1 MLSKLSVTLSNS
13 YAAASQ
19 ARVLPSTSYVPT
31 RQKRSY
37 EEDEEDANDMD
48 TQPQREANQGTTRTA
63 LLSYLSIALSK
74 TLSGDFFSLCFK

>member
-1 MLSKLSVTLSNS
+1 MSLFITGESSLTLSNS

-48 TQPQREANQGTTRTA
+48 TQPQREANTGTSCTSLLLL
-63 LLSYLSIALSK
+63 LLSLSY
-74 TLSGDFFSLCFK
+74 TTVGTCF